1 VIFNRK
7 LFEKQRKK
15 YLEAIGKSNKL
26 RVYSQKFNEIATD
39 LSYVYQWDWLGEPIL
54 QSPSDMI
61 VIQEKIFEI
70 KPDIIVETG
79 VAWGGSILF
88 YATILDSIN
97 KGKVIGIDLNLDK
110 KIVNKLKN
118 KKFSKRIELIKNN
131 SLSKDIDKKLENEF
145 KKKKK
150 IMVILD
156 SYHTHEHVLDELNFY
171 SRYVSKKSYIIVC
184 DTILNFIGGKIKGR
198 KRPWDSKKNPMTAV
212 EAFLKNNKN
221 FVIDK
226 DIDKK
231 LFFSCN
237 QSGYLKKI
245 K

>member
-1 VIFNRK
+1 MPAIIHKKLYPWETLKKKIELKILLIYYLKKKVTFNRK

-131 SLSKDIDKKLENEF
+131 SLSKDIDKKLKNEF

-150 IMVILD
+150 NYGYFRFT
-156 SYHTHEHVLDELNFY
+156 SYTPTCF
-171 SRYVSKKSYIIVC
+171 R
-184 DTILNFIGGKIKGR
+184 
-198 KRPWDSKKNPMTAV
+198 
-212 EAFLKNNKN
+212 
-221 FVIDK
+221 
-226 DIDKK
+226 
-231 LFFSCN
+231 
-237 QSGYLKKI
+237 
-245 K
+245 